1 MMEKPA
7 VKCCLSWA
15 DLKGGLEYFFYMDLN
30 GCSII
35 RDFGHYNNLF
45 IVFIGSVMVII
56 VVSFRRNQLF
66 YKYQSNTR
74 YDSSIMSFIIIII
87 ICFPVKIRTTQSL

>member
-1 MMEKPA
+1 
-7 VKCCLSWA
+7 
-15 DLKGGLEYFFYMDLN
+15 MDLN

-35 RDFGHYNNLF
+35 RDFGRYNNLF

-66 YKYQSNTR
+66 YKYQSNTK
-74 YDSSIMSFIIIII
+74 YDSSIMSSIVIII